1 MHRSNRSP
9 RKRLIP
15 NRLDFSRLED
25 RQLLAGDLTS
35 SLQVP
40 NDLPAGTNLV
50 ANGDFE
56 LFDQGSASSVT
67 NPFATARFLPGD
79 QVTGWDVIDGDGDG
93 NSRINLLSFDNDR
106 GTILDIDSVAGQDDR
121 IFQDIA
127 TEAGQQYV
135 LAFDF
140 RNQPLIDGNTDTS
153 TNDFEVYWN
162 GELVASLTGGDVWQT
177 GAFVVTGAS
186 DSPDNDVDGESVL
199 SRLEFRDGR
208 EGNREGD
215 GRGSLIHCVRLSAV
229 TRTSVVNGGFE
240 DVGSGTGP
248 NFDPQDVEG
257 FSVFNFADD
266 VEPRV
271 IQVNQFQAD
280 ETPIEGEN
288 YLSINSDN
296 SLIDQVFQDIETTP
310 GQTYY
315 VTFDYRTDPDSSA
328 DPDQLRVRWNDA
340 WAATFVGTSEWQS
353 VGILLDADSDLT
365 RLTFREAGED
375 SGDGAGVHIDDLQIF
390 TVDQVTDDFAID
402 LSGTGDETPVTQNFT
417 EGDNPVLVAPNLVI
431 RNDLGTSLSAAAIAL
446 EGAPA
451 ESTETLALDADAV
464 ADAGLTAEFFPL
476 FGLLTLQG
484 DASIAQYQS
493 VLRTLTYVN
502 TAGAFTADQREIAF
516 QLTDDSIQDGDTT
529 SDRASAFV
537 TLTQQNDGPTLGT
550 IENQTVGFGSLLQFQ
565 TTATDGDELSFA
577 TSIDGLGANELQP
590 TISENGQF
598 SLNATEAG
606 TFEVTITATD
616 AANQTTEQTFELTV
630 EEFVPFEGIGALS
643 NVPANQRQG
652 IFTEAPPQNINT
664 DNTFDA
670 IFDTDVGTIEIRL
683 LASESPTFV
692 NNFVNLARDGFYD
705 GLVFHRVIDGFVAQ
719 GGDPLGTGT
728 GGPGFQIDDEVGN
741 TIPFD
746 SRGQLSFA
754 NSGNNTTG
762 SQFFITFDET
772 NLNTSQFSVFGNVT
786 AGDSVLDQIARTQV
800 GNNTPI
806 AGAVPTVINS
816 ITIVETPGEAS

>member
-1 MHRSNRSP
+1 M
-9 RKRLIP
+9 
-15 NRLDFSRLED
+15 
-25 RQLLAGDLTS
+25 
-35 SLQVP
+35 
-40 NDLPAGTNLV
+40 
-50 ANGDFE
+50 
-56 LFDQGSASSVT
+56 
-67 NPFATARFLPGD
+67 
-79 QVTGWDVIDGDGDG
+79 
-93 NSRINLLSFDNDR
+93 
-106 GTILDIDSVAGQDDR
+106 
-121 IFQDIA
+121 
-127 TEAGQQYV
+127 
-135 LAFDF
+135 
-140 RNQPLIDGNTDTS
+140 
-153 TNDFEVYWN
+153 
-162 GELVASLTGGDVWQT
+162 
-177 GAFVVTGAS
+177 
-186 DSPDNDVDGESVL
+186 
-199 SRLEFRDGR
+199 
-208 EGNREGD
+208 
-215 GRGSLIHCVRLSAV
+215 IHCVRLSAV

-464 ADAGLTAEFFPL
+464 AAAGLTAEFFPL

-537 TLTQQNDGPTLGT
+537 TLTQQNDGPTLGL
-550 IENQTVGFGSLLQFQ
+550 SL
-565 TTATDGDELSFA
+565 
-577 TSIDGLGANELQP
+577 IH
-590 TISENGQF
+590 I
-598 SLNATEAG
+598 
-606 TFEVTITATD
+606 
-616 AANQTTEQTFELTV
+616 
-630 EEFVPFEGIGALS
+630 
-643 NVPANQRQG
+643 
-652 IFTEAPPQNINT
+652 
-664 DNTFDA
+664 
-670 IFDTDVGTIEIRL
+670 
-683 LASESPTFV
+683 
-692 NNFVNLARDGFYD
+692 
-705 GLVFHRVIDGFVAQ
+705 
-719 GGDPLGTGT
+719 
-728 GGPGFQIDDEVGN
+728 
-741 TIPFD
+741 
-746 SRGQLSFA
+746 
-754 NSGNNTTG
+754 
-762 SQFFITFDET
+762 
-772 NLNTSQFSVFGNVT
+772 
-786 AGDSVLDQIARTQV
+786 
-800 GNNTPI
+800 
-806 AGAVPTVINS
+806 
-816 ITIVETPGEAS
+816 